1 MDLGLTDR
9 RVLVT
14 GGSFGIGFA
23 TAKALAQEG
32 ARVAIA
38 ARGAKGLAD
47 ALAEFPGAAERHL
60 GVPMDL
66 TAEGSPGRL
75 LELLESQGFGA
86 PEILVNNL
94 GGTLGENDAFAP
106 IARWREVMRHNFEI
120 AVELTGAAVPAMRKA
135 KWGRIVNVSSLAGL
149 ELNGPPAYAAAKA
162 ALIAY
167 TRCVGRLLAGD
178 GVVMSAVMPG
188 VVRSEGG
195 YWETLE
201 REDPDRVRRYLAER
215 CPLGRFGT
223 PEEIGAHI
231 AFLCS
236 TSASFSPGSAF
247 AIDGGQLRGYWAG

>member
-1 MDLGLTDR
+1 MDLGLRDR
-9 RVLVT
+9 RALVT
-14 GGSFGIGFA
+14 GGSQGIGLA
-23 TAKALAQEG
+23 TAKALAAEG

-38 ARGAKGLAD
+38 ARDAKGLEV
-47 ALAEFPGAAERHL
+47 ALSEFAGGAGRHL
-60 GVPMDL
+60 GVPLDL
-66 TAEGSPGRL
+66 TEEGSPGRL
-75 LELLESQGFGA
+75 LALLQAQGFGA

-120 AVELTGAAVPAMRKA
+120 AVELAGAVAPAMREA

-167 TRCVGRLLAGD
+167 TRCVGRLLAAD

-188 VVRSEGG
+188 VVRTDGG

-201 REDPDRVRRYLAER
+201 QEDPERVSRYLAER

-223 PEEIGAHI
+223 PQEIASHI

-247 AIDGGQLRGYWAG
+247 AIDGGQLRGYWA